1 MIIKSAIRYGMLGDR
16 CQIYFIFSKKETKKK
31 WVNLNLLYISFS
43 MIFISLCISSLHL
56 CLTDVIKKTK
66 LKMILV
72 IERGNYVN
80 MQQWGI
86 IKEIR
91 TQKGPFQ
98 VKSPLTP
105 NNAHFMHC
113 NSAPPLMVK
122 NALQWAIW
130 LPPTRG
136 IELSVE

>member
-1 MIIKSAIRYGMLGDR
+1 MSNLF
-16 CQIYFIFSKKETKKK
+16 YFFKKKEKTSQPKFALHFI
-31 WVNLNLLYISFS
+31 LNDFH
-43 MIFISLCISSLHL
+43 FTLHL
-56 CLTDVIKKTK
+56 FATPMSDWCFKKTK

-98 VKSPLTP
+98 VKSLLTP

-136 IELSVE
+136 TELSVE